1 VRRDAAGCACLL
13 AGLLAFAPDPAWTRE
28 APPTDRPPGA
38 TVGYRIEQLAETGRD
53 LAARFT
59 TAQLAVLEK
68 INRAD
73 VVRLPRQEELVIPAV
88 WHDDEV
94 QYSPFPLYYP
104 GAADLPKFLV
114 VDQPAQAFAAYEAGR
129 LVRWGPVSSGRQAH
143 PTPDGLFHLN
153 WRSPGR
159 RSTVNP
165 RWYMRWYFNFHNTR
179 GLALHEYALPGYPAS
194 HACIRLLE
202 RDAVWIY
209 HWGQGWTLD
218 ARETTVIEPGTPV
231 LIVGQYGFGKPAP
244 WRSLDHLA
252 RGIALPSRLPL
263 RVGSLSLPSPRTCKL
278 SPEISERED
287 PCRIAPISTKRP
299 RTRGFST

>member
-1 VRRDAAGCACLL
+1 VRRDAAVYAGLL
-13 AGLLAFAPDPAWTRE
+13 AGLLALTPDPAWPCE
-28 APPTDRPPGA
+28 APSTVRPPGA
-38 TVGYRIEQLAETGRD
+38 TIGYRIEQLAEAGCD
-53 LAARFT
+53 LATRFT

-73 VVRLPRQEELVIPAV
+73 VVSLPRQEALVIPAV

-104 GAADLPKFLV
+104 GAADFPKFLV
-114 VDQPAQAFAAYEAGR
+114 VDQPAQAFAAYEVGR

-153 WRSPGR
+153 WRSAGR

-165 RWYMRWYFNFHNTR
+165 RWYMRWYFNFHNAR

-209 HWGQGWTLD
+209 HWGEGWTTD
-218 ARETTVIEPGTPV
+218 VRETTVIEHGTPL
-231 LIVGQYGFGKPAP
+231 LIVGQYGFGGPAP

-252 RGIALPSRLPL
+252 RGIALPAGFHSR
-263 RVGSLSLPSPRTCKL
+263 
-278 SPEISERED
+278 SE
-287 PCRIAPISTKRP
+287 
-299 RTRGFST
+299 